1 MATFLTRRFLASV
14 LVLLAASF
22 IVYQLAANV
31 GDPLEDL
38 RSSNARN
45 KQEQMDARIRNM
57 QLDVPSPLR
66 YFLWLGGVL
75 KGFIGQLDLGVDRKG
90 QAVTTQLAAA
100 MGSTL
105 QLVTTATLIA
115 IVIGITIGITTALRQ
130 YTAYDYGVTFISFLF
145 FSLPIFWLA
154 VMLKQY
160 LAIGFNDFL
169 EDPVIPPIVIVGIS
183 LVGGLLWAVILGGA
197 WKRRLATFGIAGAA
211 TAIALTFLSVT
222 DWFSTPTLGPVVI
235 AILGVGIA
243 ILVTTLSTGLSNR
256 RSLYTSLVVVALLV
270 AAWYPLQ
277 FAFVYANLPL
287 VIGII
292 VGIVA
297 AGILVGWLFAGPD
310 RWQSART
317 GGITALLV
325 GGLVLLDRFMQSWA
339 IYTDSNQIGGR
350 PIGTIGSQT
359 PDLGSNS
366 FWITGIDTFTHLL
379 LPTAALLLASLA
391 GYTRYSRASLLDV
404 MNQDYIR
411 TARAKGLTER
421 TVVMRHAFRNA
432 LIPITTI
439 IAFDFGAVIGGAIVT
454 ERVFGWSGMG
464 AMFNTALPLVDVN
477 PIMGVFLVT
486 GISAIVFNLV
496 ADLVYSALDPRIRV
510 TA

>member
-1 MATFLTRRFLASV
+1 MATFLTRRLLASLLV
-14 LVLLAASF
+14 LFAASFVVYLLAANS
-22 IVYQLAANV
+22 
-31 GDPLEDL
+31 GDPLEEL

-45 KQEQMDARIRNM
+45 KEQLIAAKVRSLD
-57 QLDVPSPLR
+57 LDVPPVLR
-66 YFLWLGGVL
+66 YFLWLGGILRIFVGSFSL
-75 KGFIGQLDLGVDRKG
+75 GEAVNGQQVTSLLG
-90 QAVTTQLAAA
+90 AA

-105 QLVTTATLIA
+105 QLVTGATLIA
-115 IVIGITIGITTALRQ
+115 IVVGVGIGITTALRQ
-130 YTAYDYGVTFISFLF
+130 YTSYDYGVTFISFLF

-169 EDPVIPPIVIVGIS
+169 ENPEIPPAVIVVIS
-183 LVGGLLWAVILGGA
+183 VVSGVVWLAIIGGEL
-197 WKRRLATFGIAGAA
+197 KRRIITLLLAASS
-211 TAIALTFLSVT
+211 TALVLTFLSVT
-222 DWFSTPTLGPVVI
+222 RWFSTPVMGPVVI
-235 AILGVGIA
+235 AALGLGIA
-243 ILVTTLSTGLSNR
+243 YLVTVLSTGIANR
-256 RSLYTSLVVVALLV
+256 KSLYTALSVVGVLLAL
-270 AAWYPLQ
+270 YFPLQ
-277 FAFVYANLPL
+277 GAFQYATAPL
-287 VIGII
+287 IAGIVIAIIGIG
-292 VGIVA
+292 VLTGYLW
-297 AGILVGWLFAGPD
+297 GGPD

-325 GGLVLLDRFMQSWA
+325 GGLILVDRFLQSWK
-339 IYTDSNQIGGR
+339 IYSDYLNGR
-350 PIGTIGSQT
+350 PIATISSQT
-359 PDLGSNS
+359 PDLEGS
-366 FWITGIDTFTHLL
+366 FWVLGLDSFTHLL

-404 MNQDYIR
+404 LNQDYIR

-439 IAFDFGAVIGGAIVT
+439 IAFDFGAVIGGAIIT

-464 AMFNTALPLVDVN
+464 ALFNNALGATDVN
-477 PIMGVFLVT
+477 SMMGVFLVT
-486 GISAIVFNLV
+486 GIAVIVFNLV